1 MRNVLEGILVSAILK
16 SLGMNND
23 LDLVSLNKTIELLV
37 SQDNIMQKIPFK
49 VLKSIDG
56 LQCESCDDINFY
68 PQKGI
73 LLYDGIYGAAG
84 GRGRYFYKS
93 KGIRVFLFAD
103 KKIEVVSTYC
113 TIDESGFSLHNESI
127 DDFLEI
133 KDNEACNSLLNY
145 MDVGNDNIPLQM
157 IKFITNIKKPFI
169 VDYYIEYLLFPPDV
183 NVLSEFSFRAGSLL
197 WEICLSNEFKEY
209 WGQKFV
215 NTAISLLISINIL
228 PPSLELLQYIRNS
241 ANANFEDLMK
251 SINYIKD
258 TIEKHNNKNLVST
271 LNIGVGPLGVGIDTD
286 VLCEKVKKYFRNNK
300 VL

>member
-1 MRNVLEGILVSAILK
+1 MRDILKEILISAILK

-49 VLKSIDG
+49 VLKSIDE
-56 LQCESCDDINFY
+56 LQCEACDNINYY

-93 KGIRVFLFAD
+93 KGIRVLLFAD

-127 DDFLEI
+127 DVFLEI
-133 KDNEACNSLLNY
+133 KDNETCNSLFNY
-145 MDVGNDNIPLQM
+145 IDVGSDNVPLQM
-157 IKFITNIKKPFI
+157 IKFITNIKKPFT

-183 NVLSEFSFRAGSLL
+183 NVISEFSNKASSLL
-197 WEICLSNEFKEY
+197 WDICLSNEFKQE

-228 PPSLELLQYIRNS
+228 PPSLELLQFIENS
-241 ANANFEDLMK
+241 ANTNFDDLRS
-251 SINYIKD
+251 SINYIKNA
-258 TIEKHNNKNLVST
+258 IEEHNNKNLVST

-286 VLCEKVKKYFRNNK
+286 VLCEKVKKVFS
-300 VL
+300 

>member
-1 MRNVLEGILVSAILK
+1 MRNILEGILVSAILK

-23 LDLVSLNKTIELLV
+23 LDLVSLNKTIELLA
-37 SQDNIMQKIPFK
+37 SQNDIMQKIPIN
-49 VLKSIDG
+49 VLKSIDT
-56 LQCESCDDINFY
+56 LQCEACDDINFY

-113 TIDESGFSLHNESI
+113 TIDESGFSLQNESI

-183 NVLSEFSFRAGSLL
+183 NVLSEFSSKAGSLL
-197 WEICLSNEFKEY
+197 WEICLSNEFKKE
-209 WGQKFV
+209 WGLKFV
-215 NTAISLLISINIL
+215 NTAINLLISINIL

-241 ANANFEDLMK
+241 ANVNFEDLMN

-258 TIEKHNNKNLVST
+258 AIEKHNNKNLVSAI
-271 LNIGVGPLGVGIDTD
+271 NIGVGPLGVGIDTEA
-286 VLCEKVKKYFRNNK
+286 LYEKLKKVFS
-300 VL
+300 